1 MNTHLTSPSTWL
13 DLRGAQEF
21 ATDDVQMRELM
32 ATFEASLV
40 QEMTTIQA
48 GLADNDG
55 LKVEHSLHALKGFMS
70 LFAAPVL
77 AQAVIDLYQISR
89 NQPLS
94 ATKSSFES
102 ILPNL
107 EALLGEVRAWSSR
120 L

>member
-1 MNTHLTSPSTWL
+1 MNTQVTPPSAWL

-21 ATDDVQMRELM
+21 ATDDVQMRELI
-32 ATFEASLV
+32 ATFEASLS

-48 GLADNDG
+48 ALAANDS

-77 AQAVIDLYQISR
+77 AQSVIDLYQNSR
-89 NQPLS
+89 NQPLV
-94 ATKSSFES
+94 ATKTTFES
-102 ILPNL
+102 IQPHL
-107 EALLGEVRAWSSR
+107 EALLVEVRAWSSR